1 MQYLLPRD
9 IARDTVNFIH
19 IFGWKQKFHLQ
30 LSKLK
35 SAILQLN
42 THYYRN
48 CYNESAN
55 KTNYMEFIFKD
66 ECPLNSSDLIPLDY
80 HVWTA
85 MLRYTN
91 VTQQSRSTLTELK
104 TVLQA
109 IWADLPQ
116 DPI

>member
-1 MQYLLPRD
+1 
-9 IARDTVNFIH
+9 
-19 IFGWKQKFHLQ
+19 
-30 LSKLK
+30 
-35 SAILQLN
+35 
-42 THYYRN
+42 
-48 CYNESAN
+48 
-55 KTNYMEFIFKD
+55 MEFIFKD

-91 VTQQSRSTLTELK
+91 VTQQSRSTLPELK

-116 DPI
+116 DAI